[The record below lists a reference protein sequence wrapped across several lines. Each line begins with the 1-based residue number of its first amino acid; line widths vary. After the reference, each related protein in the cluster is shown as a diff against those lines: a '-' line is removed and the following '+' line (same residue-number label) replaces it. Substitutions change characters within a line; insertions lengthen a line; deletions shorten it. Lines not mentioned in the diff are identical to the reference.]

1 MKILCLQLARLG
13 DILLSAPA
21 LHALKRS
28 NPSMQLDVLVR
39 PRFEGAAQIFS
50 DWLNVKTLPTDS
62 ILAPVVN
69 DQDVQ
74 ASRLELANFINSLRS
89 EKYDLV
95 LNFSFSPFSS
105 YLTKLLE
112 VDSTRGYTRFSDG
125 SFALKDFISGYF
137 YSQVGIGRPNRLHLS
152 DIFASMAGVD
162 LTDVD
167 WNLIE
172 RAEEPEGVVLHIG
185 ASQQEKSLPTDK
197 LVMIVSA
204 LQERGIKKITLV
216 GSSSE
221 VPIANQIVNR
231 VDEKVEN
238 LCGRT
243 SIQEL
248 VKVIAGAE
256 LVIGADSAPMHFAT
270 LAGVPC
276 LNLSFPTVNFFET
289 APRSTGSR
297 ILFTES
303 PDQVMSHIVANEA
316 ARMLE
321 GKTPAIC
328 IAESFGPTENLYTP
342 RWNRLETEWSIVKSA
357 YFRVPFE
364 GQLSP
369 LEKSGIQNLKEL
381 NELVVN
387 QYLSLENGGPNSL
400 AHDFIQQAEALFVTV
415 AKTVPSLQV
424 IVRWL
429 EASRTTVGP
438 GAAHAIVQFYKNIH
452 VDLAVILDELV
463 PPEEKAHGNEK
474 LPAD

>member
-28 NPSMQLDVLVR
+28 NPSMQLDILVR

-50 DWLNVKTLPTDS
+50 DWLNVKTLGTEN
-62 ILAPVVN
+62 ILGPLLN
-69 DQDVQ
+69 DDDVQ
-74 ASRLELANFINSLRS
+74 GSLKEFSSVVGSLRD
-89 EKYDLV
+89 ENYDLV
-95 LNFSFSPFSS
+95 LNLTFSPLSS
-105 YLTKLLE
+105 YLTKLIGVE
-112 VDSTRGYTRFSDG
+112 STRGYTRFSDG

-162 LTDVD
+162 LTDAD
-167 WNLIE
+167 WNLIKKSE
-172 RAEEPEGVVLHIG
+172 DPEGVVVHVG
-185 ASQQEKSLPTDK
+185 ASQQTKALTVDN
-197 LVMIVSA
+197 LVMIISA
-204 LQERGIKKITLV
+204 LHERGIKKITLV
-216 GSSSE
+216 GSSDE
-221 VPIANQIVNR
+221 APIANQIVNR
-231 VDEKVEN
+231 VDKKVEN

-243 SIQEL
+243 TIQEL
-248 VKVIAGAE
+248 IKVIASTE

-270 LAGVPC
+270 LTGVPC

-289 APRSTGSR
+289 GPRSTGSR
-297 ILFTES
+297 ILFAES

-316 ARMLE
+316 SRMLE

-328 IAESFGPTENLYTP
+328 IAESFGPTEHFYSP
-342 RWNRLETEWSIVKSA
+342 RWKRLDNEWSIIKSA
-357 YFRVPFE
+357 YFRVPFD

-369 LEKSGIQNLKEL
+369 LEISGINNLKEL
-381 NELVVN
+381 NELIVN
-387 QYLSLENGGPNSL
+387 QYLSLEGGQNNL
-400 AHDFIQQAEALFVTV
+400 AHDFIQQAEALFGVV

-438 GAAHAIVQFYKNIH
+438 GATHAIVQFYKNIH

-463 PPEEKAHGNEK
+463 PPEEKTHGNEK